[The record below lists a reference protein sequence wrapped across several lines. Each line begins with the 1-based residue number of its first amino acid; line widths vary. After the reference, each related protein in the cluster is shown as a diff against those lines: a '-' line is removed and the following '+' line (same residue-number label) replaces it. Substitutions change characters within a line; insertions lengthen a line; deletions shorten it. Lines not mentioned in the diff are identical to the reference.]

1 MIRSNLPQIK
11 LARERALGH
20 KITYEMMK
28 QGADIS
34 GGTIAR
40 LMSLEPIDRIDG
52 STLSGLCKY
61 FECKVGDLL
70 EYVPQDDQRVV

>member
-11 LARERALGH
+11 LAKERELGH

-28 QGADIS
+28 HGAGIS
-34 GGTIAR
+34 GNAIAR
-40 LMSLEPIDRIDG
+40 LMSLNPIERIDG

-70 EYVPQDDQRVV
+70 EYVPQDDQ